1 MAIFAYQA
9 RDTKG
14 DSVNG
19 VVTAGDINEATR
31 QLRNQGNT
39 VVDIHEQADGVDR
52 AAGSPTAKQRARR
65 DDVIS
70 FANQLAVMVDTGVP
84 LTEALDSIADQATS
98 EKFTP
103 VLTDISERVKGGA
116 EFSSALARYPR
127 IFDDLFVA
135 MVRAS
140 EASGTMGQMLQR
152 VAKYLQKQRIVRKQV
167 KGALAYP
174 LAMLGFCVLVVI
186 GMLVFILPRFEKIYA
201 GKEAALP
208 GPTKFLLAL
217 SSAMVN
223 YWHVIIVVTAAAT
236 IGAWRYFRSPSGRTA
251 LDTFK
256 LQMPILGTMFRRSSM
271 ARSLRTFAAMIATG
285 VNVLEALEI
294 TASVA
299 GNSRYSAIWQ
309 ELCEK
314 VKEGATL
321 SDEMFNYDLIPRSIT
336 QMIAAGE
343 RAGKLGT
350 VLDRLATFC
359 EDDLDISV
367 KAVTSFIEPVMIII
381 MGGVVGGISMALLLP
396 VFTIS
401 KVVGQ

>member
-1 MAIFAYQA
+1 MATFAYQA
-9 RDTKG
+9 RDG
-14 DSVNG
+14 QGGLVNG

-31 QLRNQGNT
+31 QVRSQGNI
-39 VVDIHEQADGVDR
+39 VVDIQEQADGVDR
-52 AAGSPTAKQRARR
+52 AAASPTAKQRAKR

-84 LTEALDSIADQATS
+84 LTEALDCIADQAIS
-98 EKFTP
+98 EKFKP
-103 VLTDISERVKGGA
+103 VLTDISERVKAGG
-116 EFSSALARYPR
+116 EFSAALAQYPR

-174 LAMLGFCVLVVI
+174 LAMLGFCILVVI
-186 GMLVFILPRFEKIYA
+186 GMLLFILPRFQAIYA

-223 YWHVIIVVTAAAT
+223 YWHVIIVVVAAAT
-236 IGAWRYFRSPSGRTA
+236 VGAWRYFRSPSGRTA

-271 ARSLRTFAAMIATG
+271 ARSLRTFAAMISTG

-299 GNSRYSAIWQ
+299 GNSRYSAVWQ
-309 ELCEK
+309 ELGEK

-321 SDEMFNYDLIPRSIT
+321 SDEMFNYELIPRSIT

-367 KAVTSFIEPVMIII
+367 KAVTSFIEPVMI
-381 MGGVVGGISMALLLP
+381 
-396 VFTIS
+396 VFCS
-401 KVVGQ
+401 P